1 MREVE
6 KTRVGRGADE
16 SSYAFAC
23 AMLLET
29 ERITRGG
36 AHEENCCGYGSKADQ
51 GFPNEAS
58 PRALSFDV
66 IA

>member
-1 MREVE
+1 
-6 KTRVGRGADE
+6 
-16 SSYAFAC
+16 
-23 AMLLET
+23 MLLET
-29 ERITRGG
+29 ESITRGG

-58 PRALSFDV
+58 PCALSFDV